1 MELAKNQVMQN
12 IKKSGTL
19 YDIKIHFN
27 ATKDIFFKKH
37 IDTGKIYVSNKIS
50 SGEKNYND
58 HQVKPLHTI
67 LFGIK
72 SELI

>member
-12 IKKSGTL
+12 IEKSGTL

-37 IDTGKIYVSNKIS
+37 IDTGKI
-50 SGEKNYND
+50 
-58 HQVKPLHTI
+58 
-67 LFGIK
+67 
-72 SELI
+72 